1 MKIYDI
7 ILLLTIIIAYNLQ
20 SDSVSYFLDE
30 IERLAKP
37 DYVPTHKDILHCR
50 KATKGV
56 YEFCVKVQVSCC
68 NCSRHVC
75 AFRYYYCL
83 LFLLQNIPFV
93 FVDVGGQRTQRQKW
107 TRCFDTS
114 VTSIIFL
121 VSSSEFDQV
130 LAEDR

>member
-1 MKIYDI
+1 MFIF
-7 ILLLTIIIAYNLQ
+7 YNLQ

-56 YEFCVKVQVSCC
+56 YEFCVKVQVRC
-68 NCSRHVC
+68 NYLLVGQFMLT
-75 AFRYYYCL
+75 AFAYV
-83 LFLLQNIPFV
+83 LQNIPFV

-107 TRCFDTS
+107 TKCFDSS